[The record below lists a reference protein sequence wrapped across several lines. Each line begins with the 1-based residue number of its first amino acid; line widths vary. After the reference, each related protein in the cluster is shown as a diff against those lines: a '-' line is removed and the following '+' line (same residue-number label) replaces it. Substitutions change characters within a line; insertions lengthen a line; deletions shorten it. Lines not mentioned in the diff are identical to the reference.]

1 MATRFA
7 RPLPARSAAAAEFP
21 LGQEL
26 APIAPADFSRLRT
39 LIEDRCGIQLPD
51 SKRPMVEARL
61 RKRLLQLGLS
71 SFNDY
76 WRLLFDPARQSSELV
91 PLTDALTTNK
101 TDFLREPNHFSLLEQ
116 SVLPALYAA
125 GIGRRTPLRVWSAA
139 SSTGEEPYTL
149 AMVLAQWGRTQR
161 SFDFSIH
168 GTDISTRVLA
178 QARAAT
184 YSETDIAP
192 LSEAWRR
199 AYLLRA
205 RSATAPA
212 PFRIAPELRA
222 RVQFGQLNLMDADY
236 GLPHPFH
243 IIFCRNVLIYFN
255 RETQEEVARKLAK
268 NLAPSGYLF
277 VGHSE
282 SLQNYDAALSPIAPS
297 AYRYKSR
304 AEGST
309 A

>member
-1 MATRFA
+1 MTPLFA
-7 RPLPARSAAAAEFP
+7 RPVPSAAPA
-21 LGQEL
+21 LGHEL
-26 APIAPADFSRLRT
+26 SPIAPADFARLRT

-71 SFNDY
+71 SFSDY
-76 WRLLFDPARQSSELV
+76 WQLLFDPARQASELV
-91 PLTDALTTNK
+91 PLTDTLTTNK
-101 TDFLREPNHFSLLEQ
+101 TDFLREPAHFSLLEQ

-125 GIGRRTPLRVWSAA
+125 GIGRRIPLRVWSAA

-149 AMVLAQWGRTQR
+149 AMVLAEWGRTQR
-161 SFDFSIH
+161 SFDFTIL

-184 YSETDIAP
+184 YGEPDIAP
-192 LSEAWRR
+192 LSEDWRR

-205 RSATAPA
+205 QSTNAPA

-222 RVQFGQLNLMDADY
+222 RVQFAQLNLMDADY
-236 GLPHPFH
+236 GLPQPFH

-255 RETQEEVARKLAK
+255 RETQQDVARKLTA
-268 NLAPSGYLF
+268 NLVPSGYLF

-297 AYRYKSR
+297 AYRYENR
-304 AEGST
+304 VEG
-309 A
+309 ADK

>member
-1 MATRFA
+1 MAPTLA
-7 RPLPARSAAAAEFP
+7 RPAPAWLAASTEPALSP
-21 LGQEL
+21 EL
-26 APIAPADFSRLRT
+26 LPIALVDFARLRT

-51 SKRPMVEARL
+51 SKRTMVEARL

-71 SFNDY
+71 SFDDY
-76 WRLLFDPARQSSELV
+76 WRLLFDPARQASELV

-101 TDFLREPNHFSLLEQ
+101 TDFLREPAHFALLERT
-116 SVLPALYAA
+116 VLPALYAD

-139 SSTGEEPYTL
+139 ASTGEEPYTL
-149 AMVLAQWGRTQR
+149 AMVLAQWGRAQR
-161 SFDFSIH
+161 SFDFTIL

-184 YSETDIAP
+184 YDELAIAP
-192 LSEAWRR
+192 LEDSWRR

-205 RSATAPA
+205 RSSTAPA

-255 RETQEEVARKLAK
+255 RETQTEVARKLTK

-282 SLQNYDAALSPIAPS
+282 SLQNSGDTLTALAPS
-297 AYRYKSR
+297 AYRVNRRSPEC
-304 AEGST
+304 AI
-309 A
+309 

>member
-1 MATRFA
+1 MAHPFMRTAPPRSVA
-7 RPLPARSAAAAEFP
+7 PA
-21 LGQEL
+21 EL
-26 APIAPADFSRLRT
+26 ALGDGLSPIDPADFARLRT

-71 SFNDY
+71 SFADY
-76 WRLLFDPARQSSELV
+76 WRLVFDPARQASELV
-91 PLTDALTTNK
+91 PLTDTLTTNK
-101 TDFLREPNHFSLLEQ
+101 TDFLREPAHFSLLERT
-116 SVLPALYAA
+116 VLPALYAA
-125 GIGRRTPLRVWSAA
+125 GAGRRTPLRVWSAA
-139 SSTGEEPYTL
+139 ASTGEEPYTL

-161 SFDFSIH
+161 SFDFTIL

-184 YSETDIAP
+184 YDEQAIAP
-192 LSEAWRR
+192 LEDSWRR

-205 RSATAPA
+205 RSSTAPA

-243 IIFCRNVLIYFN
+243 IIFCRNVRSISI
-255 RETQEEVARKLAK
+255 ARRK
-268 NLAPSGYLF
+268 PRSPR
-277 VGHSE
+277 
-282 SLQNYDAALSPIAPS
+282 SLQGTSTPRATSLSAIPSRCRTSAISSPLSLPAPI
-297 AYRYKSR
+297 
-304 AEGST
+304 G
-309 A
+309 